1 MTDTSVDFRSIAGGR
16 NLFVLT
22 AAPGDESL
30 FCGGLIAEACA
41 RGRPPFLAVLTDG
54 SGIAIPGLQDST
66 PDNIAARHAR
76 ETMRAAAILG
86 IPDGWRVVLG
96 LLDGTVPTSGTRFE
110 ALVDALA
117 MITWRRDCYVV
128 VVPWAADRRPSYMAC
143 HAIGVAL
150 AKTHD
155 LDLVTYRTSNTV
167 DGMNSALRL
176 NPTPA
181 LARRAVALIMH
192 PHITADFDEGYCPQY
207 EWLHGERENTT

>member
-54 SGIAIPGLQDST
+54 SSIAIPGLQGSS
-66 PDNIAARHAR
+66 PDDIAARHAR
-76 ETMRAAAILG
+76 ETMRAAALLG
-86 IPDGWRVVLG
+86 IPNEWRVVLG
-96 LLDGTVPTSGTRFE
+96 LLDGTVPTRGARFD

-117 MITWRRDCYVV
+117 MITWRRDCYVAV
-128 VVPWAADRRPSYMAC
+128 APWAADRRPDYMSC

-150 AKTHD
+150 ATTHD
-155 LDLVTYRTSNTV
+155 LDLVTYRTSNAV
-167 DGMNSALRL
+167 DGMNNALRL
-176 NPTPA
+176 KTTP
-181 LARRAVALIMH
+181 ARRAAALTMH
-192 PHITADFDEGYCPQY
+192 PHITADFDEGYCPQH
-207 EWLHGERENTT
+207 LAGPLI

>member
-1 MTDTSVDFRSIAGGR
+1 MADTSVDFRRIAGGR

-30 FCGGLIAEACA
+30 LCGGLIAEACA
-41 RGRPPFLAVLTDG
+41 RGRPPFLAMLTDG
-54 SGIAIPGLQDST
+54 SGIPIPGLHHAT

-76 ETMRAAAILG
+76 ATMQAAAILG
-86 IPDGWRVVLG
+86 IPSEWRVVLG
-96 LLDGTVPTSGTRFE
+96 LLDGAVPISGARFD
-110 ALVDALA
+110 ALVDGLA

-128 VVPWAADRRPSYMAC
+128 VVPWAVDRRPNYLAC

-150 AKTHD
+150 AKTQN
-155 LDLVTYRTSNTV
+155 LDLVTYRTSNAV

-181 LARRAVALIMH
+181 LARRAAALAMH
-192 PHITADFDEGYCPQY
+192 PHLAADFDEGYGAPQQA
-207 EWLHGERENTT
+207 

>member
-1 MTDTSVDFRSIAGGR
+1 MTEASVDFRSVAGGR

-30 FCGGLIAEACA
+30 LCGGLIAEACA

-54 SGIAIPGLQDST
+54 SSIAIPGLQGSS

-86 IPDGWRVVLG
+86 IPNEWRVVLG
-96 LLDGTVPTSGTRFE
+96 LLDGTVPTFGARFE

-117 MITWRRDCYVV
+117 MITWRRDCYVA
-128 VVPWAADRRPSYMAC
+128 VVPWAADRRPDYVAC

-155 LDLVTYRTSNTV
+155 LDLVTYRTSNAAH
-167 DGMNSALRL
+167 GMNSALRL

-181 LARRAVALIMH
+181 LARRAAALTMH
-192 PHITADFDEGYCPQY
+192 PHITADFDEGYCPQH
-207 EWLHGERENTT
+207 LAGPVI